1 MVIKKWSGGARLRSV
16 IIMAVMTKPM
26 NRAFVVAEDKSEEFK
41 KVKKSSKLDEILKRV
56 KALNIKS
63 E

>member
-1 MVIKKWSGGARLRSV
+1 
-16 IIMAVMTKPM
+16 MAKPV
-26 NRAFVVAEDKSEEFK
+26 NRAFIIAEEKSDEFK
-41 KVKKSSKLDEILKRV
+41 KVKKSSKLDEILKKV